1 MNKVND
7 NAPHI
12 LIVDDDERIL
22 ELLSQYLKEQ
32 GFKVSMAQNAKL
44 ARDKL
49 RSIMF
54 DLLIVDVMMPEETG
68 TDFTVSLRKQ
78 TDVPILML
86 TALGEVEAR
95 VKGLEAGA
103 DDYLAKPFDP
113 RELILRVNGILKRA
127 KQPDEPI
134 VELIN
139 FGPYTFSLKQK
150 ELMCEG
156 KEIRLTQREKDILF
170 LFAQKAGG
178 VVSREELAGHVLQEN
193 ERTIDVQI
201 NRLRN
206 KIENDDTH
214 PQWLQTVRGIGYRL
228 RAE

>member
-1 MNKVND
+1 MNKIND

-68 TDFTVSLRKQ
+68 TDFTASLRKQ

-127 KQPDEPI
+127 KQPEEPI
-134 VELIN
+134 VEFIN

-150 ELMCEG
+150 ELMCNG

-170 LFAQKAGG
+170 LFAQKTGG

-193 ERTIDVQI
+193 ERNIDVQI
-201 NRLRN
+201 NRLRK